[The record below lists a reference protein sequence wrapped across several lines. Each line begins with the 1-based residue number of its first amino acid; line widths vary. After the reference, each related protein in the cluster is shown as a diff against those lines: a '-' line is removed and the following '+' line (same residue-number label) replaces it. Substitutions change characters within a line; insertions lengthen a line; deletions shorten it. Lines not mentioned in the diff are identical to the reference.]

1 MTTITPTTATRT
13 HPYQPP
19 RMDKWRIHFTHN
31 GTAATL
37 DTFAY
42 TDDHAWDKGRIEAR
56 RKHWGEEI
64 CIARVEAI

>member
-1 MTTITPTTATRT
+1 VTNITPATAPTLTPFTR
-13 HPYQPP
+13 P

-56 RKHWGEEI
+56 RKYWGEEI
-64 CIARVEAI
+64 AIARVEGI